1 MKFGFTSAILPE
13 LTLEQVFE
21 CAASIGY
28 KCVEVMCWPVGKAE
42 RKFAGVTHIDVATI
56 TKQKATEINQLCK
69 KYNVQ
74 ISALGYY
81 PNPLDPD
88 PVVSQVSIDHI
99 KKVIVAAR
107 MLGLNNVN
115 TFIGRDWTKTIEDN
129 WDRFLK
135 VWKPMVAFA
144 AEQKINIGIENCP
157 MLFTND
163 EWPGGKNLAHSPVI
177 WRRMFNDITDKNFG
191 LNYDPSHLVWQQM
204 DWIKPVREFKD
215 RIFHIHA
222 KDVLLNRTALKD
234 CGILATPLKYHL
246 PRIPGFGEIDWHKFV
261 GVLREV
267 DYRGPI
273 CVEVED
279 DTFGKTLDG
288 RKLALKVAYNVLSPL
303 IPE

>member
-1 MKFGFTSAILPE
+1 
-13 LTLEQVFE
+13 
-21 CAASIGY
+21 
-28 KCVEVMCWPVGKAE
+28 
-42 RKFAGVTHIDVATI
+42 VATI
-56 TKQKATEINQLCK
+56 TKQKAAEINQLCK

-88 PVVSQVSIDHI
+88 PVVSEISINHI
-99 KKVIVAAR
+99 KKVIVGAR

-115 TFIGRDWTKTIEDN
+115 TFIGRDCTKTVEDN

-157 MLFTND
+157 MFFTND

-177 WRRMFNDITDKNFG
+177 WRRMFNDIPDKNFG

-222 KDVLLNRTALKD
+222 KDVLLNRTVLKD

-267 DYRGPI
+267 DYRGPV